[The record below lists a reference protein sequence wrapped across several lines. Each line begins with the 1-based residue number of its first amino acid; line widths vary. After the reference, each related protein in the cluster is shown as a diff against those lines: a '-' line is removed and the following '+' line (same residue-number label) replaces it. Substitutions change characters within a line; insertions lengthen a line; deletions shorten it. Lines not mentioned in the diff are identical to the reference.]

1 MLSPQT
7 TRRKLLLTS
16 RYFFQLN
23 LVAELFQEIGVDLDK
38 DVGRSIQKKQEEE
51 KVEVDVSKSK
61 LNPTAASWCPAA
73 TKVIKPIQKPSS
85 VNLAPNFANSSKQR
99 RTPPNIQKIAAGDG
113 IYIQTKQKQTTL
125 RSSRD
130 MQNFPSVNGAVQA
143 PKKMTTTGQ
152 LTAPMTNSLLTRNL
166 VRCKYPL
173 QKRYNSCV
181 MNRHARSN

>member
-1 MLSPQT
+1 M
-7 TRRKLLLTS
+7 
-16 RYFFQLN
+16 
-23 LVAELFQEIGVDLDK
+23 AELFQEIGVDLDK